1 MSNINIALRISEL
14 IMAGKMSRQHI
25 AIFDWLMG
33 ALKGDRERAGAVIE
47 VLENEFQV
55 EVIYF

>member
-1 MSNINIALRISEL
+1 MSNINFALRIFQL
-14 IMAGKMSRQHI
+14 IESGRMSRDHI